1 MYIFDIKKGDF
12 LSMGSVNGIGSGD
25 NKSNIQSAFNMQGQR
40 HLPRSGGEIE
50 IYIDFLEKSEDLNKK
65 IEVDKEK
72 GTSTLTYTDKDGN
85 FVGSIFRNG
94 KNTSVRVK
102 YGDHETTYNDL
113 DGNGTIDFR
122 STLNPDGTA
131 SSTDFLNGIN
141 SYTDKNGLTFFSPY

>member
-1 MYIFDIKKGDF
+1 MPQ
-12 LSMGSVNGIGSGD
+12 NGG
-25 NKSNIQSAFNMQGQR
+25 NIEEYMNS
-40 HLPRSGGEIE
+40 
-50 IYIDFLEKSEDLNKK
+50 LEKNKDLNKK
-65 IEVDKEK
+65 IEADKEK
-72 GTSTLTYTDKDGN
+72 GTSTTTYTDKDGN

-102 YGDHETTYNDL
+102 YGDRETTYNDL

-141 SYTDKNGLTFFSPY
+141 SYTDKNGLTFFSPYWWWVLIN